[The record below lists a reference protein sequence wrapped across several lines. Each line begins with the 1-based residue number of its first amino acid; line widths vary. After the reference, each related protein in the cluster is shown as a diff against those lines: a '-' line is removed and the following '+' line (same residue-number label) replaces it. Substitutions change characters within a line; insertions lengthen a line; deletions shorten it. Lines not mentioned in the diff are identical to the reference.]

1 MSTGD
6 KELGVTPPISTNL
19 PSAAEIESN
28 NALVD
33 ELRKQ
38 GVFEA
43 KADTEKR

>member
-1 MSTGD
+1 MSTSH

-19 PSAAEIESN
+19 PTPAEIESN
-28 NALVD
+28 NTLVD

-38 GVFEA
+38 GIFEA